1 MAVKIINFTKSLIST
16 LPSPKTGRD
25 YYKDSKEK
33 GLALYVTNNG
43 AKSFYLRKRI
53 NGKDEK
59 IIIGSF
65 PEISVENAR
74 KHALRIK
81 SKVAEGKN
89 PVEQKQALKQE
100 ITFKELFQEYMERYS
115 RKEKKSWKYDEREV
129 NRFLSHWFSRKISII
144 SKHEVQLLH
153 EKTRDNN
160 GLYQA
165 NRLLERIRAIYNK
178 AIEWGF
184 KGENPTKGIKKF
196 REKSRDRFI
205 LPDEIPKFFKA
216 LNEETNIIARD
227 YILSSLLTGARKSN
241 VLAMR
246 WEEIN
251 FSAKT
256 WRIPETKNGEAV
268 IIALTGQAIEVLER
282 RKEENAKLEMNDKG
296 FVFPSKSASG
306 HLADPKKAWRRVLNR
321 AGIVDLRLH
330 DIRRTLGS
338 YQAITGASLQVIG
351 KSLGHKSGQATQIY
365 SRLHLDP
372 VRDSLT
378 KATDAIFSL
387 AAKLEN

>member
-1 MAVKIINFTKSLIST
+1 MAVKTINFTKSLISNFPT
-16 LPSPKTGRD
+16 PKLGRD

-33 GLALYVTNNG
+33 GLALYVTSNG
-43 AKSFYLRKRI
+43 VKSFYLRKRI

-59 IIIGSF
+59 IVIGNF
-65 PEISVENAR
+65 PEVSVENAR

-81 SKVAEGKN
+81 SEVAEGKN
-89 PVEQKQALKQE
+89 PMEQKQALKQE

-129 NRFLSHWFSRKISII
+129 NRFLSHWFSRKISTI
-144 SKHEVQLLH
+144 SKQEVQLLH

-184 KGENPTKGIKKF
+184 RGENPTKGIKKF

-216 LNEETNIIARD
+216 LNEENNSIAKD
-227 YILSSLLTGARKSN
+227 YIFLSLLTGARKSN

-246 WEEIN
+246 WEEVN

-256 WRIPETKNGEAV
+256 WRIPESKNGEAV
-268 IIALTGQAIEVLER
+268 IIALTNQAMEVLER
-282 RKEENAKLEMNDKG
+282 RKKENAKLEPGDKG

-378 KATDAIFSL
+378 KATNAIFSL
-387 AAKLEN
+387 AAKSED